1 MAAIDRFRE
10 KYAFLSNFHPSEV
23 GMDGLLYPTVE
34 HAYQA
39 AKTLNPG
46 LRAAIRTAG
55 TPGYAKQMGRA
66 MYNMLLNGPLD
77 KSQAILT
84 VQETRDA
91 CSYCRSLVEKDIRT
105 LVFSCI
111 PDAPD
116 DAEDVVHEPT
126 VGEVTL

>member
-1 MAAIDRFRE
+1 MRCEKSRSTEHHVSRRE
-10 KYAFLSNFHPSEV
+10 YSR
-23 GMDGLLYPTVE
+23 D
-34 HAYQA
+34 
-39 AKTLNPG
+39 
-46 LRAAIRTAG
+46 
-55 TPGYAKQMGRA
+55 AKQMGRA

-111 PDAPD
+111 PDVPD
-116 DAEDVVHEPT
+116 DAEDVSHEPT
-126 VGEVTL
+126 KLF

>member
-1 MAAIDRFRE
+1 MNCEKCKSNEHHVSRRE
-10 KYAFLSNFHPSEV
+10 YSR
-23 GMDGLLYPTVE
+23 D
-34 HAYQA
+34 
-39 AKTLNPG
+39 
-46 LRAAIRTAG
+46 
-55 TPGYAKQMGRA
+55 AKQMGRA
-66 MYNMLLNGPLD
+66 MYNMLLNGLLD

-111 PDAPD
+111 PDVPD
-116 DAEDVVHEPT
+116 DEDDVSHEPT

>member
-1 MAAIDRFRE
+1 MSFEKCRSNEHHAFRRE
-10 KYAFLSNFHPSEV
+10 YSR
-23 GMDGLLYPTVE
+23 D
-34 HAYQA
+34 
-39 AKTLNPG
+39 AKE
-46 LRAAIRTAG
+46 
-55 TPGYAKQMGRA
+55 MGRA

-84 VQETRDA
+84 VQETLDA

-111 PDAPD
+111 PDVPD
-116 DAEDVVHEPT
+116 DAEDVSHEPT

>member
-1 MAAIDRFRE
+1 MSCEKCRSNEHHTFRRE
-10 KYAFLSNFHPSEV
+10 YSR
-23 GMDGLLYPTVE
+23 D
-34 HAYQA
+34 
-39 AKTLNPG
+39 
-46 LRAAIRTAG
+46 
-55 TPGYAKQMGRA
+55 AKQMGRA

-111 PDAPD
+111 PDVPD
-116 DAEDVVHEPT
+116 DTDDVVHEPT

>member
-1 MAAIDRFRE
+1 MSCEKCKSTERHAFRRE
-10 KYAFLSNFHPSEV
+10 YSR
-23 GMDGLLYPTVE
+23 D
-34 HAYQA
+34 
-39 AKTLNPG
+39 AKE
-46 LRAAIRTAG
+46 
-55 TPGYAKQMGRA
+55 MGRA

-111 PDAPD
+111 PDVPD
-116 DAEDVVHEPT
+116 DAEDVSHEPT
-126 VGEVTL
+126 KLF

>member
-1 MAAIDRFRE
+1 MSCEKCKSNEHHAFRRE
-10 KYAFLSNFHPSEV
+10 YSR
-23 GMDGLLYPTVE
+23 D
-34 HAYQA
+34 
-39 AKTLNPG
+39 
-46 LRAAIRTAG
+46 
-55 TPGYAKQMGRA
+55 AKQMGRA
-66 MYNMLLNGPLD
+66 MYNMLLNGQLD

-111 PDAPD
+111 PDAPA

>member
-1 MAAIDRFRE
+1 MSCEKCKSNEHHAFRRE
-10 KYAFLSNFHPSEV
+10 YSR
-23 GMDGLLYPTVE
+23 D
-34 HAYQA
+34 
-39 AKTLNPG
+39 AKE
-46 LRAAIRTAG
+46 
-55 TPGYAKQMGRA
+55 MGRA
-66 MYNMLLNGPLD
+66 MYNMLLD

-111 PDAPD
+111 PDVPD

-126 VGEVTL
+126 KLF